1 MMTSENIPLRFKRS
15 LHSQPATHA
24 FAIGQAV
31 RLKGG
36 FLRSGNTFFV
46 TATLPP
52 IGESP
57 QYRIR
62 NETEKFERMATE
74 VDLEPVIA
82 PTGNQSDSLI
92 EKSFGRSLAK

>member
-1 MMTSENIPLRFKRS
+1 MITAENIPLRFKRS
-15 LHSQPATHA
+15 LHSHPETHA

-52 IGESP
+52 IGDSP

-62 NETEKFERMATE
+62 NDTEKFERMATQA
-74 VDLEPVIA
+74 DLEPVIA
-82 PTGNQSDSLI
+82 PTGSQSDSLI
-92 EKSFGRSLAK
+92 EKSFGRSQEK